1 MKERHKK
8 QVFMV
13 IFVTAV
19 VAALVLA
26 PSVQALSFNCG
37 DNFVNYVTV
46 SGSLDLAKPGDTV
59 IVNVSGKLAFNVT
72 SQADTFNIKFFVD
85 TLTEPQK
92 TVTEG
97 DLVLPA
103 DSSIGTAQYSIAIPT
118 DVINNTYLYMSM
130 NDGIRTYAQ
139 ISITLIQNPTYPDLQ
154 FQVQNLQ
161 STNNALQSINNN
173 LRSSNNSLTTIVYII
188 AFIALIFVATTVSM
202 LALTFRANKRRN
214 QKAAPSASQQ
224 QTLAV

>member
-1 MKERHKK
+1 MKEGHKK
-8 QVFMV
+8 QVFTV
-13 IFVTAV
+13 IFVTAFV
-19 VAALVLA
+19 VAFVLA

-46 SGSLDLAKPGDTV
+46 SGSPNLAKPGDAV

-72 SQADTFNIKFFVD
+72 SQADTFHVKFFVD

-92 TVTEG
+92 PVAEG

-103 DSSIGTAQYSIAIPT
+103 DSSIGTAQYSIAIPAN
-118 DVINNTYLYMSM
+118 VINNTYLYMSL

-139 ISITLIQNPTYPDLQ
+139 ISVALIQNPTYPDLQ
-154 FQVQNLQ
+154 SQVQNLQ

-173 LRSSNNSLTTIVYII
+173 LQSSNNSLTTIVYLVALI
-188 AFIALIFVATTVSM
+188 AIIFVATTVSM

-214 QKAAPSASQQ
+214 QKAMQSAPPQ
-224 QTLAV
+224 QTSAE